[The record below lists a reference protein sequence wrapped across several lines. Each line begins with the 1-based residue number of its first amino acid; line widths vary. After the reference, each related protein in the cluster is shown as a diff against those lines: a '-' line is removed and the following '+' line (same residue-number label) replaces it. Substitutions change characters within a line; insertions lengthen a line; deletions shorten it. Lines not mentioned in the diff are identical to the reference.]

1 MDLQIKW
8 FSVNLQVK
16 ICLWICRSNV
26 FFLWICG
33 LKVFCGFAVFQVIAD
48 NVLKMSKA
56 RESILIFERLDLNM
70 ISLSPLAQPYLQQ
83 YQGRVQDLEKF
94 DKAN

>member
-1 MDLQIKW
+1 MDLQIKCI
-8 FSVNLQVK
+8 SVDLQVK
-16 ICLWICRSNV
+16 ISLLICRSNV
-26 FFLWICG
+26 LLLICR

>member
-1 MDLQIKW
+1 MDLQIKCI
-8 FSVNLQVK
+8 SVDLQVK
-16 ICLWICRSNV
+16 ISLWICRSNV
-26 FFLWICG
+26 FLLTCR
-33 LKVFCGFAVFQVIAD
+33 LKVFCGFAD

-56 RESILIFERLDLNM
+56 RESRLIFERLDLNM
-70 ISLSPLAQPYLQQ
+70 ICLSPLAQPYLQQ